1 MIMHGASGSCMRKW
15 LQKDDQGLHPN
26 VRLPLTTEFILYGH
40 FHRGKNG
47 KKKTDS
53 GWVVSSRLGEARP
66 LTNS

>member
-1 MIMHGASGSCMRKW
+1 MRKW

-47 KKKTDS
+47 KKKQIQV
-53 GWVVSSRLGEARP
+53 GSSALVLAKHALSLIHEGTV
-66 LTNS
+66 L